1 MLRFNLAPVGEPPEE
16 VERTE
21 PEKQGPELE
30 NRSGGRRVLR
40 DGRSDG
46 VNDGK
51 GAR

>member
-1 MLRFNLAPVGEPPEE
+1 MLRFNLAPVSEPPEE

-21 PEKQGPELE
+21 PEKQGPERE
-30 NRSGGRRVLR
+30 NLSAGRRTLR
-40 DGRSDG
+40 EGRSDG